1 MISLHP
7 DALAAYR
14 QHLVQGE
21 RAPATVE
28 KYMGILG
35 RLAAFCGGAVGEKA
49 QLVAFKQA
57 LQRENYAP
65 ATVNAMLAA
74 VNGYLR
80 WAGAAEWTLGFLRV
94 QKRGFARE
102 ERELTRREYEKLVR
116 TAESACDRRLSL
128 LVQTVCATGIRV
140 SELPAVTVA
149 ALRAGRAE
157 VRSKGKIR
165 LILLPKRLCAALL
178 AWCRGRKIRRGPVFV
193 TASGKPLDR
202 SNIWR
207 MMKALAER
215 AGVSPGKVFPHNLR
229 HLFARTYYKMYRDI
243 VRLADILGHSSVE
256 TTRIYTAHSCREQ
269 RRQMDA
275 MPLLI

>member
-1 MISLHP
+1 MITLHP
-7 DALAAYR
+7 LDLDAYR
-14 QHLVQGE
+14 RHLAETE
-21 RAPATVE
+21 RAPATAA
-28 KYMGILG
+28 KYMGVLG
-35 RLAAFCGGAVGEKA
+35 RLAAFCGGELPEKSV
-49 QLVAFKQA
+49 LLAFKQS
-57 LQRENYAP
+57 LQRQNFAP

-80 WAGAAEWTLGFLRV
+80 WAGAPEWALGFVRV
-94 QKRGFARE
+94 QRRGFARE
-102 ERELTRREYEKLVR
+102 ERELTRSEYQRLLR
-116 TAESACDRRLSL
+116 AAGDRRLAL

-140 SELPAVTVA
+140 GELPAVTVS
-149 ALRAGRAE
+149 ALRQGRAE

-178 AWCRGRKIRRGPVFV
+178 GWCAAQGIRRGPVFV
-193 TASGKPLDR
+193 TSTGRPLDR

-207 MMKALAER
+207 MMKALAVR
-215 AGVSPGKVFPHNLR
+215 AGVSPAKVFPHNLR

-256 TTRIYTAHSCREQ
+256 TTRIYTAHSYREQ

-275 MPLLI
+275 MPLLL

>member
-1 MISLHP
+1 MITIGAAQL
-7 DALAAYR
+7 DAYR
-14 QHLVQGE
+14 RHLAE
-21 RAPATVE
+21 RERSTATAA
-28 KYMGILG
+28 KYLRVLE
-35 RLAAFCGGAVGEKA
+35 RLAAWSGGELRERS
-49 QLVAFKQA
+49 QLVAFKSR
-57 LQRENYAP
+57 LQRDFAP

-80 WAGAAEWTLGFLRV
+80 WAGAPEWTLGFLRI
-94 QKRGFARE
+94 QRRDFSRE
-102 ERELTRREYEKLVR
+102 ERELTRREYEKLVA
-116 TAESACDRRLSL
+116 TAERSADRRLSL

-140 SELPAVTVA
+140 SELASITVA
-149 ALRAGRAE
+149 AARQGRAE

-178 AWCRGRKIRRGPVFV
+178 GWCKARGIRRGPVFV
-193 TASGKPLDR
+193 TSTGHPLDR

-207 MMKALAER
+207 MMKALAAR
-215 AGVSPGKVFPHNLR
+215 AGVSPAKVFPHNLR

-256 TTRIYTAHSCREQ
+256 TTRIYTAHSYREQ

-275 MPLLI
+275 MPLLL

>member
-1 MISLHP
+1 MITIGPAEL
-7 DALAAYR
+7 DAYR
-14 QHLVQGE
+14 RHLAERE
-21 RAPATVE
+21 RAAATVT
-28 KYMGILG
+28 KYMRVLG
-35 RLAAFCGGAVGEKA
+35 RLAQWCGGELRERS
-49 QLVAFKQA
+49 QLLAFKQT
-57 LQRENYAP
+57 LQRQHAP

-80 WAGAAEWTLGFLRV
+80 WAGAPEWTLGFLRL
-94 QKRGFARE
+94 QRRDFARE

-116 TAESACDRRLSL
+116 AAEKSSDRRLSL
-128 LVQTVCATGIRV
+128 LLQTICATGIRV
-140 SELPAVTVA
+140 GELPAVTVA
-149 ALRAGRAE
+149 ALRKGRAE

-178 AWCRGRKIRRGPVFV
+178 AWCHACGIRRGPVFA
-193 TASGKPLDR
+193 TSTGRPLDR

-207 MMKALAER
+207 MLKSLSRA
-215 AGVSPGKVFPHNLR
+215 AGVSPAKVFPHNLR

-256 TTRIYTAHSCREQ
+256 TTRIYTAHSYREQ

-275 MPLLI
+275 MPLLL